1 MEAPNLSQPKHD
13 PQAYVELKEQGLSN
27 VRIADVL
34 DVSEAAVRRGLHKA
48 EQAGLIE
55 PQYLVPT
62 YAQQRV
68 AVSLEKPIRID
79 VAKDGPGAVTADWHL
94 PLTDFPLVNTFIE
107 HAREVK
113 ATNWL
118 LIDGDFFNLDALSV
132 FDFKQESGGLPAELY
147 ASTCTMSKLL
157 ETFDKVY
164 FSWGNHDARVHRSLG
179 YKVPFATAMRM
190 MFHELDP
197 KLMDRITLSNLDHQ
211 IVETPRGPYFV
222 AHPKS
227 YTSVPLS
234 GARRL
239 ASVKLMNVITGH
251 SHHTAIGHD
260 PSGQFTV
267 AEIGGFFD
275 KEKTQYLQR
284 STNYPNW
291 QNGYGFIDSEGYLT
305 VEGQGWSSRMGR
317 RAS

>member
-1 MEAPNLSQPKHD
+1 MEP
-13 PQAYVELKEQGLSN
+13 
-27 VRIADVL
+27 
-34 DVSEAAVRRGLHKA
+34 LH
-48 EQAGLIE
+48 
-55 PQYLVPT
+55 LVPT

-68 AVSLEKPIRID
+68 AVELEKPIRID
-79 VAKDGPGAVTADWHL
+79 VAEKGAGAVTADWHL
-94 PLTDFPLVNTFIE
+94 PLTDFALVNTFIE
-107 HAREVK
+107 HARDIK

-118 LIDGDFFNLDALSV
+118 LIDGDWFNLDSLSV
-132 FDFKQESGGLPAELY
+132 FDFKQESAGLPAELY
-147 ASTCTMSKLL
+147 ASSCTMTTLL
-157 ETFDKVY
+157 ETFDEVY
-164 FSWGNHDARVHRSLG
+164 LSWGNHDARVHRALG
-179 YKVPFATAMRM
+179 YKVPFSTAMRM
-190 MFHELDP
+190 MFHDVDP
-197 KLMDRITLSNLDHQ
+197 KLMDRIKLSNLDHQ
-211 IVETPRGPYFV
+211 IVDTPRGPYFV

-260 PSGQFTV
+260 PSGKFTV
-267 AEIGGFFD
+267 AEIGGFFNR
-275 KEKTQYLQR
+275 EATQYLQR